1 LGGGIDGREKAST
14 MYCSDSAFAIYE
26 FNNQEEIKRRWTI
39 FLQLGGQFPSLK
51 NISGK

>member
-1 LGGGIDGREKAST
+1 MEGRAHGREEAST

-26 FNNQEEIKRRWTI
+26 FNDQKEVKMSDTVIIYIIE
-39 FLQLGGQFPSLK
+39 